1 MRELRAGQCAHALQS
16 QVAQV
21 CLTVLQELAQLVA
34 GTDEQV
40 RLAARN
46 KGHGEKGNTGREGW
60 ELQEEDTVE
69 EMQ

>member
-1 MRELRAGQCAHALQS
+1 M
-16 QVAQV
+16 
-21 CLTVLQELAQLVA
+21 LQELAQLVA

-46 KGHGEKGNTGREGW
+46 KGHGKKENTVREGW

-69 EMQ
+69 EMHRKEGVEKCSEK

>member
-1 MRELRAGQCAHALQS
+1 MRELRAGQRAHALQS

-46 KGHGEKGNTGREGW
+46 KGHGKKENTVREGW

-69 EMQ
+69 DAP